1 MRKSLLF
8 IPGNNPGMIQT
19 SDLFESDAIIFDLE
33 DAVSLNEKD
42 AARHLVSC
50 FLASKEHTD
59 QEIIIRINPVDTD
72 DFIKDVNAII
82 DTKLDTILLPKATIK
97 SVQAL
102 NDLLDIKLKN
112 KQKDIHII
120 ALIESA
126 MGLLDV
132 HEIAFMKRV
141 NGLLLG
147 GEDLSSDL
155 GVKRTKEGLEIQYAR
170 SVVATTAH
178 AAKIS
183 AIDTPFTDVNDE
195 LGLKEDIKTARQLAM
210 TSKSAIHPRQVPII
224 NQLFLPTKDEI
235 KYALRVIE
243 ASKKSNKGAFS
254 IDGKMI
260 DKPVIDR
267 AQRILDVANKYGLVS
282 DSNG

>member
-19 SDLFESDAIIFDLE
+19 SDLFGSDAIIFDLE

-50 FLASKEHTD
+50 FLASNEHTD

-82 DTKLDTILLPKATIK
+82 GTKIDTILLPKATTK
-97 SVQAL
+97 SIQAL

-132 HEIAFMKRV
+132 REIAFMKRV

-210 TSKSAIHPRQVPII
+210 TSKSAIHPRQVPTI

-235 KYALRVIE
+235 KYAQRVIE

>member
-19 SDLFESDAIIFDLE
+19 SDLFGSDAIIFDLE

-50 FLASKEHTD
+50 FLASNEHTD

-82 DTKLDTILLPKATIK
+82 GTKIDTILLPKATTK
-97 SVQAL
+97 SIQAL

-132 HEIAFMKRV
+132 REIAFMKRV

-210 TSKSAIHPRQVPII
+210 TSKSAIHPRQVPTI

-235 KYALRVIE
+235 KYSLRVIE